1 MANKLLKT
9 QELFG
14 EEISIITKNPS
25 EWLKFLDT
33 CSNNYKFS
41 FTEQVL
47 IYAQKPDATYL
58 AEIEQWNRK
67 LHRWIKKDTKGVA
80 LIENDGINTKLKH
93 VFDISDTYDKFGRK
107 VSIWQV
113 NHRFD
118 EEIIEDLENTYGN
131 LFYPSM

>member
-1 MANKLLKT
+1 MLCEKGGTMSRTKRNYRIKTKVLK
-9 QELFG
+9 
-14 EEISIITKNPS
+14 SIITKNPS

-58 AEIEQWNRK
+58 AEIEQWNKK

-93 VFDISDTYDKFGRK
+93 VFDISDTSDTYDKFGRK

-113 NHRFD
+113 K
-118 EEIIEDLENTYGN
+118 IIGLMMK
-131 LFYPSM
+131 LLKI

>member
-67 LHRWIKKDTKGVA
+67 LHRWIKK
-80 LIENDGINTKLKH
+80 
-93 VFDISDTYDKFGRK
+93 
-107 VSIWQV
+107 
-113 NHRFD
+113 
-118 EEIIEDLENTYGN
+118 
-131 LFYPSM
+131 

>member
-67 LHRWIKKDTKGVA
+67 LHRWIKK
-80 LIENDGINTKLKH
+80 IP
-93 VFDISDTYDKFGRK
+93 K
-107 VSIWQV
+107 V
-113 NHRFD
+113 
-118 EEIIEDLENTYGN
+118 L
-131 LFYPSM
+131 L